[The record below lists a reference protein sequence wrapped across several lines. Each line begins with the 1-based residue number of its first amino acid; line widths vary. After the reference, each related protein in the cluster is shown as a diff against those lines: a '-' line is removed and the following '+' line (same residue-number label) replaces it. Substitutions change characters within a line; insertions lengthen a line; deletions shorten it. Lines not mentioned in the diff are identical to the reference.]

1 VRAQG
6 PGETDLSGRQRFDF
20 ERQDPFGS
28 RPSSSGNELLTTQ
41 RPVQATDQPARPIQL
56 REAIGIALSRS
67 DVVRVLNG
75 GVRIAPITGYD
86 TQISETTVTGEM
98 GAFDPRLKAAYE
110 SARID
115 NPPSSFFGPGIA
127 TETLRRELDVS
138 AEISRKWSTGTT
150 TSFGYAPPLAYLYF
164 PRAQSGLNPAYSAEF
179 LLTVEQ
185 PLLRGAWKPV
195 NLAPIHIAQTQ
206 VDQTRWETQQTIQQ
220 QVRSVEEAYWQLNA
234 AYVELQAVQNVIP
247 LAEETVRIE
256 KLRMQAEQ
264 SIYSDVA
271 RVEVQLE
278 QLRQRYLDAW
288 IEARR
293 REYQLRQLI
302 GMDVQDGTELLP
314 ADAPQQSPP
323 DVDFDNVV
331 EVAMR
336 DRPDLNQRRLGLQ
349 IREQELLL
357 AENRTKP
364 QLNASAS
371 YRVSGLSDRLNR
383 SFYQVGTF
391 NYEDWTLGMSFSV
404 PLRNR
409 TACSELDA
417 SNIRLM
423 RDRALLSAYEKQ
435 VVFELAIVVSE
446 VSSTWRQYE
455 SAHRQLVMT
464 AQWLRV
470 ARVRYANPPDA
481 GERQDWLLLALRDYQ
496 SAIDAHVR
504 AVTQAGRSLA
514 QYNILLARLDEQQG
528 INLDRWKIR
537 LNGNGVESPEIGQ
550 FSMPGYA
557 SIVPIAMR
565 PTGSITSVSAEAG
578 SVLTASEPATD
589 ELIPAA
595 GRQLPAFSIQ
605 PGYAPLQ
612 SLDMVPGTS
621 EFVDS
626 LLQW

>member
-1 VRAQG
+1 MRAQG
-6 PGETDLSGRQRFDF
+6 PGEAHSIDRQRFDF
-20 ERQDPFGS
+20 ERQDPFGNQPP
-28 RPSSSGNELLTTQ
+28 PSGIELSTEQ
-41 RPVQATDQPARPIQL
+41 GSVQATDLPARPIQL
-56 REAIGIALSRS
+56 REAIEMALSRS

-75 GVRIAPITGYD
+75 SVRIAPVTGYD
-86 TQISETTVTGEM
+86 TRISETAVTGEL
-98 GAFDPRLKAAYE
+98 GAFDPRFKAAYE

-115 NPPSSFFGPGIA
+115 SPPSSFFGPGIE
-127 TETLRRELDVS
+127 TETNRRELDVS
-138 AEISRKWSTGTT
+138 AELSRKWSTGTR

-164 PRAQSGLNPAYSAEF
+164 PRGQTGLNPAHSAEF
-179 LLTVEQ
+179 LLKVEQ
-185 PLLRGAWKPV
+185 PLLQGAWKPI
-195 NLAPIHIAQTQ
+195 NLAPIHIAQTR

-288 IEARR
+288 LEARR

-302 GMDVQDGTELLP
+302 GMDVRDGTELLP

-323 DVDFDNVV
+323 NVDFDDVV

-357 AENRTKP
+357 AENQIKP
-364 QLNASAS
+364 ELNASAA
-371 YRVSGLSDRLNR
+371 YRVSGLSDRLNH
-383 SFYQVGTF
+383 SFDQVGTF

-409 TACSELDA
+409 TAYSEFDA

-423 RDRALLSAYEKQ
+423 RDRAVLSAYEKQ

-446 VSSTWRQYE
+446 ISSTWRQYE

-514 QYNILLARLDEQQG
+514 QYNVLLARLDEQQG
-528 INLDRWKIR
+528 INLNRWKIR
-537 LNGNGVESPEIGQ
+537 LDGNGIEPLEIEQ

-565 PTGSITSVSAEAG
+565 PTGSITPVSAETG
-578 SVLTASEPATD
+578 STLTAAEPATD
-589 ELIPAA
+589 EPEPAA
-595 GRQLPAFSIQ
+595 GRQVPAFSFQ
-605 PGYAPLQ
+605 PGYATAPDAGRGSGNQ
-612 SLDMVPGTS
+612 RVR
-621 EFVDS
+621 
-626 LLQW
+626 